1 MTSSTVLRWT
11 IGISV
16 IVAIYQAAIFHLGLQ
31 ASADFEK
38 VWGFVFTCM
47 LAFWVDTDSKNRAE
61 VYRPSFDFGLFIY
74 LVWLIYL
81 PYYLL
86 RTRGRKGWFWIVGLF
101 VLASLGTILQWLT
114 YAVT

>member
-1 MTSSTVLRWT
+1 MNSSTVLRWT
-11 IGISV
+11 IGLGV

-38 VWGFVFTCM
+38 VWGYVFAGM

-61 VYRPSFDFGLFIY
+61 IYRPSFDIGLFIY
-74 LVWLIYL
+74 LVWLVYL

-86 RTRGRKGWFWIVGLF
+86 RTRGRRGWFWIIGLF
-101 VLASLGTILQWLT
+101 GLAFLGTILQLLI
-114 YAVT
+114 YVAS